1 MVYDHLKLIAGPSSG
16 NFYPPGQRNASTQEP
31 PKYPLTTAGA
41 ADELGISR
49 RELFNTLARYAHVKG
64 IVEKHGRKN
73 LFYLENIVM
82 IRALRRQSAADSFRR
97 RKNSPKIGVTAEYE
111 RFVAEL
117 RKKRKGGRHV

>member
-1 MVYDHLKLIAGPSSG
+1 MEYDYLVPIAETSSG
-16 NFYPPGQRNASTQEP
+16 SCHPPRYRSAFIQEP

-49 RELFNTLARYAHVKG
+49 RELFNTLARYAHVRG

-73 LFYLENIVM
+73 LFYRENIEM
-82 IRALRRQSAADSFRR
+82 IRALRRQSASDNSLNL
-97 RKNSPKIGVTAEYE
+97 KNSPRTAVNVEYE

-117 RKKRKGGRHV
+117 RKKRKGGRHA